1 MSPPWGPADHL
12 LQMIDD
18 VLDCMYIVQSVLA
31 WMIFHELLPESTLL
45 LLTNV
50 SLCLFVRMWRRRF
63 GSYTSSQ
70 DSGSAWQTSRVECAC
85 SEASTLAA
93 SGTRYCLASFD
104 LPWHSVAPP
113 SAQMAQ
119 MQTRTAR
126 ARAHI
131 HTQIIRK
138 STTILLENCMNV
150 WSTSASPAYNK
161 LSQTTLEDFINRSWA
176 RDHQSWREKSRKFPL
191 MRSEAQDC
199 MHE

>member
-1 MSPPWGPADHL
+1 MNFFQNRA
-12 LQMIDD
+12 
-18 VLDCMYIVQSVLA
+18 
-31 WMIFHELLPESTLL
+31 LL

-85 SEASTLAA
+85 SGASTLAA

-161 LSQTTLEDFINRSWA
+161 LSQTTLEDFINQSWA
-176 RDHQSWREKSRKFPL
+176 WDHQFSREN
-191 MRSEAQDC
+191 SEKISPDEIWSSGLHAWIMMQEKLTTC
-199 MHE
+199 LEIVA

>member
-1 MSPPWGPADHL
+1 MNFFQNRA
-12 LQMIDD
+12 
-18 VLDCMYIVQSVLA
+18 
-31 WMIFHELLPESTLL
+31 LL

-70 DSGSAWQTSRVECAC
+70 DSGSAWRTSRVECAC

-104 LPWHSVAPP
+104 LPWHSVAPT

-119 MQTRTAR
+119 MQTRTAH
-126 ARAHI
+126 AHTHTHT
-131 HTQIIRK
+131 HTQNHSRK

-161 LSQTTLEDFINRSWA
+161 LSQTTLEDFINQSWA
-176 RDHQSWREKSRKFPL
+176 RDHQFSREKSEKISPDEIWSSGL
-191 MRSEAQDC
+191 HAWIMMQEKLTTCLEIVA
-199 MHE
+199 